1 MSADTTS
8 ATKPPRFSA
17 GLTRVLVIVLAVLV
31 VVLGGAAVGLQI
43 AKPGGDGLDGARSAA
58 LTSATTRVP
67 KMLSY
72 SYKTIDA
79 DITTA
84 TGQVTGS
91 FKTQFSSLMSTQVRA
106 GALSGRITTTAK
118 AVEAGVVSASSSRVT
133 VLVFLNLTTT
143 SGANAT
149 PQINGSRVEV
159 AMTKVGNEWLVSKV
173 TPV

>member
-1 MSADTTS
+1 MSVEMAGAS
-8 ATKPPRFSA
+8 KPPRFSA
-17 GLTRVLVIVLAVLV
+17 GLTRVLVIVLTVLV
-31 VVLGGAAVGLQI
+31 VLLGGAVVGLQI
-43 AKPGGDGLDGARSAA
+43 AKPGGDGLDGARSSA

-67 KMLSY
+67 KMLTY
-72 SYKTIDA
+72 SYKTIDS

-84 TGQVTGS
+84 TSQVTGS
-91 FKTQFSSLMSTQVRA
+91 FKKQFSSLMSTQVRS
-106 GALSGRITTTAK
+106 GALAGKITTTAK
-118 AVEAGVVSASSSRVT
+118 AVEAGVVSASAARVT

-159 AMTKVGNEWLVSKV
+159 VMTKVGKTWLVSKV